1 MTVNGTAGTAVAFGD
16 LVSGDTNNVAGAD
29 TSSAAFADTM
39 NRGLT
44 VEGLAATDKFLT
56 SNDIGFTTDMLIAM
70 RPAAWY
76 GWEVRNGKTVLG
88 ADVFVQ
94 PDAPVLDFFER
105 GSGTEADPWV
115 IQNLDQLKA
124 FAASFAKTDYSGK
137 YIVLGAD
144 IDLAGEAW
152 TPIGHMANGTQAFR
166 GSFDGQGHKISNMT
180 IGSKA
185 APVSACLLYTSPS
198 PRD

>member
-1 MTVNGTAGTAVAFGD
+1 MNRMSTSRSYNGIVTDCYYNSKATVTVNGTAGTAVAFGD
-16 LVSGDTNNVAGAD
+16 LVSGDTNNVADAD

-94 PDAPVLDFFER
+94 PDGLLRQIHRPRR
-105 GSGTEADPWV
+105 G
-115 IQNLDQLKA
+115 
-124 FAASFAKTDYSGK
+124 
-137 YIVLGAD
+137 
-144 IDLAGEAW
+144 
-152 TPIGHMANGTQAFR
+152 H
-166 GSFDGQGHKISNMT
+166 
-180 IGSKA
+180 
-185 APVSACLLYTSPS
+185 
-198 PRD
+198 